1 MVFWLSRD
9 GEVICRGIC
18 QLPAQDSPLT
28 RTAAIALPITAFL
41 AWWMYVVTRAGSG
54 PGLKWDR
61 VTDHVYFAV
70 SIVGSLYLVF
80 VIVAL
85 SVLYFTR
92 IRGGTD
98 SAMSLMIPA
107 LIRFVVVFVFAIAGG
122 STLGEIF
129 VLADERAFR
138 KETARFMATAKPEP
152 ITGDLPLYS
161 RKRWWPGSSNI
172 LVSPVPK

>member
-1 MVFWLSRD
+1 M
-9 GEVICRGIC
+9 
-18 QLPAQDSPLT
+18 T

-61 VTDHVYFAV
+61 VPNHVSFAI

-92 IRGGTD
+92 VRGGTD
-98 SAMSLMIPA
+98 SATSLMIPA
-107 LIRFVVVFVFAIAGG
+107 LIRFAVVFVFAIAAG
-122 STLGEIF
+122 STLGEFF
-129 VLADERAFR
+129 VLADERAFQR
-138 KETARFMATAKPEP
+138 ETTLFLTTAKPEP
-152 ITGDLPLYS
+152 VTGDLPLYS
-161 RKRWWPGSSNI
+161 RKRWWPGSSNM
-172 LVSPVPK
+172 LVSPMPK